1 MKKDFFEGRKVLVM
15 GLGRFGGG
23 VDAARFAH
31 NAGAKVTVT
40 DLACEK
46 DLQDSVSQLQ
56 HLQGIEFHLGG
67 HKQQDFEQADI
78 IIVNPAVLPENKFLA
93 LARRLDKLITSQI
106 EIFFHLCPARTV
118 GITGSNGK
126 STTAS
131 LTAHLLKN
139 AKQPAEYENVWLTG
153 NIGNQPMLTS
163 LDEISAA
170 DLVVLELSS
179 FQLEQ
184 LTQSEKAPAV
194 ALLTNLTPNHLDRHG
209 SFKRYRD
216 AKENIFKFQKHPA
229 VSIFNA
235 EDEIA
240 AKWFEKYERQPGR
253 TCLKY
258 SADCLSADI
267 VGAYKLA
274 SMANRSNL
282 AAAVT
287 IAGFFNVTDEDIISC
302 LPNFK
307 SLPHHLEFVTEINGV
322 KWYND
327 SISTT
332 PQSAIVA
339 LDAFEEP
346 KTIIAGG
353 YDKNLPF
360 DKLGEAIA
368 RKAKAAVLIGAA
380 AQKIADCITTC
391 PDSNAQVHIAQS
403 LSKAV
408 NCAAELSTAGD
419 VVLLSP
425 ACASYDMFENFQQR
439 GRDFVRLVRNLE
451 A

>member
-1 MKKDFFEGRKVLVM
+1 MVM

-23 VDAARFAH
+23 VDAAKFVH
-31 NAGAKVTVT
+31 DAGGEVTVT
-40 DLACEK
+40 DLAGEE
-46 DLQDSVSQLQ
+46 DLRDSLSQLQ
-56 HLQGIEFHLGG
+56 HLPDIKLHLQG
-67 HKQQDFEQADI
+67 HKEQDFEQTDI
-78 IIVNPAVLPENKFLA
+78 IIVNPAVPPENKFLT
-93 LARRLDKLITSQI
+93 LARRLDKIITSQI

-139 AKQPAEYENVWLTG
+139 AKQPSEYKNIWLTG

-163 LDEISAA
+163 LDEISDA

-179 FQLEQ
+179 FQLERLAQ
-184 LTQSEKAPAV
+184 IEKAPNV

-209 SFKRYRD
+209 SFDRYRD
-216 AKENIFKFQKHPA
+216 AKENIFKFQPPPA
-229 VSIFNA
+229 VSIFNTD
-235 EDEIA
+235 DEIA
-240 AKWFEKYERQPGR
+240 NEWFQKYERQPDR

-267 VGAYKLA
+267 AGAYKLPGA
-274 SMANRSNL
+274 ANRSNL
-282 AAAVT
+282 AAA
-287 IAGFFNVTDEDIISC
+287 IAIAKLFNVSDADIISC

-307 SLPHHLEFVTEINGV
+307 SLPHRLEFVAEIKGV

-332 PQSAIVA
+332 PQSAITA

-346 KTIIAGG
+346 KIIIAGG

-368 RKAKAAVLIGAA
+368 RKAKAAVLLGACA
-380 AQKIADCITTC
+380 GKIADSITAC
-391 PDSNAQVHIAQS
+391 PDNKAHIQTARSLAQAVESAAQI
-403 LSKAV
+403 
-408 NCAAELSTAGD
+408 STAGD
-419 VVLLSP
+419 IVLLSP
-425 ACASYDMFENFQQR
+425 ACASYDMFDNFQQR
-439 GRDFVRLVRNLE
+439 GSQFIQLVEDIE
-451 A
+451 AGL